1 MSRGILVVAQNN
13 YKINYVEQ
21 AVVLALSLK
30 LTNSDVP
37 ISIVTNDKIS
47 KKDAEL
53 FDNIIPIPWDDLAA
67 EQDWKIENRWKT
79 YHITPY
85 DETIVMDTD
94 MLVLENINY
103 WWNYLKNYD
112 LYFTTNT
119 LTYRN
124 EVVSSDYYRKAFT
137 KNNLPNTYTGIYYF
151 KKGNFAQ
158 TFFNNLETVF
168 KNWQKFYDIFL
179 IEDKPNFVSMD
190 VCAAITLK
198 FLDCVYLTTN
208 PKSLIPTF
216 VHMKSHIQ
224 NWSIAS
230 NKWTRTIS
238 AYLNDKCELKIGNH
252 QQRGIFHYT
261 EKDFVKTTGAKQKY
275 KELLNGQ

>member
-13 YKINYVEQ
+13 YKIDYVEQ

-30 LTNSDVP
+30 LTNPGVP
-37 ISIVTNDKIS
+37 ISIVTNDIIS

-53 FDNIIPIPWDDLAA
+53 FDKIISIPWDDLAIK
-67 EQDWKIENRWKT
+67 QDWKIENRWKT
-79 YHITPY
+79 YHASPY

-94 MLVLENINY
+94 MIILENINH
-103 WWNYLKNYD
+103 WWTFLNNHN

-124 EVVSSDYYRKAFT
+124 EIVSSDYYRKIFT
-137 KNNLPNTYTGIYYF
+137 KNNLPNIYTGIYYF
-151 KKGNFAQ
+151 KKSDFAQ

-168 KNWQKFYDIFL
+168 KNWQKFYDVFL
-179 IEDKPNFVSMD
+179 TEDKPEFVSMD

-198 FLDCVYLTTN
+198 ILDCVHLTTN
-208 PKSLIPTF
+208 PKTSIPTF
-216 VHMKSHIQ
+216 VHMKSHVQ

-238 AYLNDKCELKIGNH
+238 AYLNENCDLKIGNH
-252 QQRGIFHYT
+252 QQHGIFHYT
-261 EKDFVKTTGAKQKY
+261 EKDFIKTTSATQKY
-275 KELLNGQ
+275 RKLLNGK